1 VTKRKKKVMTT
12 SNKKKKKRKRKRKLS
27 KLLLP
32 NLKESTRTNQSG
44 WEKLKTSNLKNTP
57 LSTNPWPMIGK
68 TILLSN
74 NSPSKVPSNSDLFF
88 SVQKELHLIS
98 LKPRKRRTT
107 SNFTSEEFSSWTIVK
122 IWSQTISLSSRVLL
136 ILKISHLISQESS
149 SNKIKSSKLSRKT
162 LPKNVWNFSLKS
174 KRTLKTIKNSTN
186 NSPKTL
192 NLVSTKMVQT
202 EPKLLVSSDISL
214 LPLVTKWAPSKT
226 TSVEW
231 KKDKKTS
238 FSLLVNPKLKSK
250 TLHSLKSSRKK
261 VMKFSIW
268 LILLMNMLSNNLKN
282 SMVKNLRTVPKKVSI

>member
-1 VTKRKKKVMTT
+1 VKRKKVKKT
-12 SNKKKKKRKRKRKLS
+12 SYKKKRKQKKRKRRLS
-27 KLLLP
+27 KPLLP
-32 NLKESTRTNQSG
+32 NSKELTRTNQSG
-44 WEKLKTSNLKNTP
+44 WEKLKTSNQKNTP
-57 LSTNPWPMIGK
+57 VSTNPWPMIGK

-74 NSPSKVPSNSDLFF
+74 NSPSKVPSNSDPFF

-98 LKPRKRRTT
+98 LKPRKRKTT

-122 IWSQTISLSSRVLL
+122 IWSQTISLSSRVLS
-136 ILKISHLISQESS
+136 ILKISHLISQENS
-149 SNKIKSSKLSRKT
+149 SNKTKSSKLSRKT

-174 KRTLKTIKNSTN
+174 KKMLKTIKNSTN

-202 EPKLLVSSDISL
+202 EPKSPVSLDISL
-214 LPLVTKWAPSKT
+214 LPLVMKWAPSKT

-238 FSLLVNPKLKSK
+238 FSLLVNPNLKSK

-261 VMKFSIW
+261 VMKSFIW
-268 LILLMNMLSNNLKN
+268 STQLMNMLSNNSKN
-282 SMVKNLRTVPKKVSI
+282 SMVKNLKTVPKKVLT

>member
-1 VTKRKKKVMTT
+1 VKRKKVKKT
-12 SNKKKKKRKRKRKLS
+12 SFKKKKKQRKRKRRLS
-27 KLLLP
+27 KPLLP
-32 NLKESTRTNQSG
+32 NSKELTRTNQSG
-44 WEKLKTSNLKNTP
+44 WEKLKTSNQKNTP
-57 LSTNPWPMIGK
+57 VSTNPWPMIGK

-74 NSPSKVPSNSDLFF
+74 NSPSKVPSNSDPFF

-122 IWSQTISLSSRVLL
+122 IWSQTISLSSRVLS
-136 ILKISHLISQESS
+136 ILKISHLIFQENS
-149 SNKIKSSKLSRKT
+149 SNKTKSSKLSRKT

-174 KRTLKTIKNSTN
+174 KKMLKTIKNSTN

-202 EPKLLVSSDISL
+202 EPKSPVSLDISL
-214 LPLVTKWAPSKT
+214 LPLVMKWAPSKT

-238 FSLLVNPKLKSK
+238 FSLLVNPNLKSK

-261 VMKFSIW
+261 VMKSFIW
-268 LILLMNMLSNNLKN
+268 STQLMNMLSNNSKN
-282 SMVKNLRTVPKKVSI
+282 SMVKNLKTVPKKVLT

>member
-1 VTKRKKKVMTT
+1 
-12 SNKKKKKRKRKRKLS
+12 
-27 KLLLP
+27 
-32 NLKESTRTNQSG
+32 
-44 WEKLKTSNLKNTP
+44 
-57 LSTNPWPMIGK
+57 MIGK

-74 NSPSKVPSNSDLFF
+74 NSQSKVPSNSDPFF

-174 KRTLKTIKNSTN
+174 KRMLKTIKNSTN

-202 EPKLLVSSDISL
+202 EPKLPVSSDISL

-231 KKDKKTS
+231 KKDKKTY
-238 FSLLVNPKLKSK
+238 FSLLVNPNLKSK

-261 VMKFSIW
+261 VMKSSIW
-268 LILLMNMLSNNLKN
+268 LTQLMNTSSNNSKN
-282 SMVKNLRTVPKKVSI
+282 SMVKNLKTVPKKVLT

>member
-1 VTKRKKKVMTT
+1 VKRKKVKKT
-12 SNKKKKKRKRKRKLS
+12 SYKKKRKQKKRKRRLS
-27 KLLLP
+27 KPLLP
-32 NLKESTRTNQSG
+32 NSKELTRTNQSG
-44 WEKLKTSNLKNTP
+44 WEKLKTSNQKNTP
-57 LSTNPWPMIGK
+57 VSTNPWPMIGK

-74 NSPSKVPSNSDLFF
+74 NSPSKVPSNSDPFF

-122 IWSQTISLSSRVLL
+122 IWSQTISLSSRVLS
-136 ILKISHLISQESS
+136 ILKISHLIFQENS
-149 SNKIKSSKLSRKT
+149 SNKTKSSKLSRKT

-174 KRTLKTIKNSTN
+174 KKMLKTIKNSTN

-202 EPKLLVSSDISL
+202 EPKLPVSLDISL
-214 LPLVTKWAPSKT
+214 LPLVMKWAPSKT

-238 FSLLVNPKLKSK
+238 FSLLVNPNLKSK

-261 VMKFSIW
+261 VMKSFIW
-268 LILLMNMLSNNLKN
+268 STQLMNMLSNNSKN
-282 SMVKNLRTVPKKVSI
+282 SMVKNLKTVPKKVLT

>member
-1 VTKRKKKVMTT
+1 
-12 SNKKKKKRKRKRKLS
+12 
-27 KLLLP
+27 
-32 NLKESTRTNQSG
+32 
-44 WEKLKTSNLKNTP
+44 
-57 LSTNPWPMIGK
+57 MIGK

-74 NSPSKVPSNSDLFF
+74 NSPSKVPSNSDPFF

-122 IWSQTISLSSRVLL
+122 IWSQTISLSSRVLS

-149 SNKIKSSKLSRKT
+149 SNKIKSLKLSRKT

-174 KRTLKTIKNSTN
+174 KRMLKTIKNSTN

-202 EPKLLVSSDISL
+202 EPRLLVSSDISL
-214 LPLVTKWAPSKT
+214 PPQVTKWAPSKT

-231 KKDKKTS
+231 KKDKKIS

-250 TLHSLKSSRKK
+250 TLHSLKSSRKE
-261 VMKFSIW
+261 VMKFFIW

-282 SMVKNLRTVPKKVSI
+282 SMVKNLRTVPKKVLI